1 MVAYAYEALDAQGNK
16 HRGILEGDSPKQV
29 RAALRDQAL
38 IALDVV
44 EASSAGEHAGQ
55 KRTPFSKRLKTA
67 EITFVTRQLSIMADA
82 GIPIEKA
89 LNMIAQ
95 YTTRNQIKTVL
106 LSVRSSILE
115 GNSFA
120 QSLRKQGH
128 IFSETYCALIESGEA
143 TGKLPLIL
151 ELLAKYQEKQ
161 QRIKS
166 KIQGATTYPVVLM
179 TLSIGAVIFLL
190 TYVFPDVVGAFQQ
203 TGQEL
208 PFLTQTLLKVS
219 DFFADYGL
227 IMLAGIAGAIIFA
240 RKALQQ
246 KEVRLRFER
255 WMLGLPYIGNLIRLS
270 NTVRVSS
277 TMDILVSSGIPLVD
291 TFEISRKTIASVL
304 VGESMNMII
313 SDLKEGV
320 SLGDAVQES
329 EGFDPIFVQLL
340 ATGEESGALGKVL
353 DISTRNYEERLERQ
367 INTGMELLKP
377 AIIIITGMMIL
388 VIVMAILE
396 PILSLNQLAV

>member
-1 MVAYAYEALDAQGNK
+1 MVAYSYEALDAQGNK
-16 HRGILEGDSPKQV
+16 HKGVLEGDSPKQV
-29 RAALRDQAL
+29 RSALRDQSL
-38 IALDVV
+38 IALEVV
-44 EASSAGEHAGQ
+44 EAAEGTLASGQ

-67 EITFVTRQLSIMADA
+67 DITFVTRQLSIMADA
-82 GIPIEKA
+82 GISIEKA

-95 YTTRNQIKTVL
+95 YSSKNQIKTIM

-115 GNSFA
+115 GNGFG

-161 QRIKS
+161 QRIKA

-179 TLSIGAVIFLL
+179 ILSIAAVIFLL

-208 PFLTQTLLKVS
+208 PFLTQTLLSVS
-219 DFFADYGL
+219 DFFTQYGIILLAL
-227 IMLAGIAGAIIFA
+227 IVGAVIAA

-246 KEVRLRFER
+246 KEVRMNVER
-255 WMLGLPYIGNLIRLS
+255 WMLNLPYIGNLQRLS
-270 NTVRVSS
+270 NTVRISS
-277 TMDILVSSGIPLVD
+277 TMDILVSSGIPLVE
-291 TFEISRKTIASVL
+291 TFEISRKTIPSIL
-304 VGESMNMII
+304 VNETMNTII

-320 SLGDAVQES
+320 SLGDAVQGS

-340 ATGEESGALGKVL
+340 ATGEESGALPKVL
-353 DISTRNYEERLERQ
+353 NISTKNYEERLERQ

-377 AIIIITGMMIL
+377 AIIIITGLMIL
-388 VIVMAILE
+388 VIVMAILQ